1 MHKLDLTSMSCFFFL
16 GGGGLSHLLQLF
28 KRMLQQ
34 CFAESLREV
43 FCNVLRQHGGDQ
55 MTTELSVLGELT
67 LLLYKVVVFVQF
79 LVVVEA
85 LSNTYFIQGFV
96 ETKVEPQIDR
106 ILDLTFIR
114 WTQKQPKRML
124 MLLPNC

>member
-1 MHKLDLTSMSCFFFL
+1 M
-16 GGGGLSHLLQLF
+16 
-28 KRMLQQ
+28 
-34 CFAESLREV
+34 